1 MGLLPDPWNWPIWGV
16 YKVHTWG
23 FGPGRTGSLF
33 RGLWASE
40 CVQISFMGPLPGGS
54 GVRCLLRCH
63 ARKLTASG
71 AGTSSMFRFG
81 PNRMAGTRAA
91 GGPWLIPG

>member
-54 GVRCLLRCH
+54 GVRCLLRCPCPQVDCIGGRH
-63 ARKLTASG
+63 LLDVSVRAKPE
-71 AGTSSMFRFG
+71 AGK
-81 PNRMAGTRAA
+81 RAA